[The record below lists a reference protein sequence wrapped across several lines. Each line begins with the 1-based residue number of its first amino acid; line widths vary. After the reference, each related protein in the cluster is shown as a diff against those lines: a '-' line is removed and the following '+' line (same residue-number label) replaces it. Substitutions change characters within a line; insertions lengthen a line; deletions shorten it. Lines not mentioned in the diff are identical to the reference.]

1 MLTQVLALIAWTLVM
16 WFWLYATRIPAMRR
30 AKLDTRTV
38 TRADVLALPKYATRA
53 ADNYN
58 HLHEQPTL
66 FYALA
71 FYTQQTGMADTVNER
86 LAWAYVGLRV
96 VHSLV
101 QATIDFVPLRFT
113 LFALASSVLMAIM
126 LRDVIALLCT

>member
-1 MLTQVLALIAWTLVM
+1 MLTQVLTLIVWTLIM
-16 WFWLYATRIPAMRR
+16 WFWLYATRIPAMHR
-30 AKLDTRTV
+30 ARLDVRKV
-38 TRADVLALPKYATRA
+38 TRADVEALPPYATRA

-71 FYTQQTGMADTVNER
+71 FYTNLTGMADVTNER

-96 VHSLV
+96 AHSLV
-101 QATIDFVPLRFT
+101 QATINFVPLRFS
-113 LFALASSVLMAIM
+113 LFALASAMLIAITV
-126 LRDVIALLCT
+126 RDVIVLICI